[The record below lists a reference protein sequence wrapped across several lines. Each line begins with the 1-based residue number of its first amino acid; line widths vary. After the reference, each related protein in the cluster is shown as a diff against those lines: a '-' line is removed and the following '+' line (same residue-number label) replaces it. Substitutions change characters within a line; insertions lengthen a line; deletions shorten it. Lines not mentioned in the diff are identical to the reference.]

1 MEWDVLAHGY
11 GLAEAPTI
19 DVDGTLVFSDVLGGG
34 VYRLD
39 TAGRGTV
46 TTVVPKRR
54 GVGGIAI
61 HADGGIVC
69 SGRDV
74 IHVRDGHEPRTV
86 LHVDG
91 VAGWNDLG
99 TDTTGRVYAG
109 ALRFAVFDADAEVV
123 PGEVRRVELDG
134 GNTVLFGD
142 VAHAN
147 GIACSLDGGTI
158 YASDSRRR
166 CVVAFDVARA
176 SRREFDLSA
185 LGHPDGMALDE
196 HGAIWVALVGGG
208 IARLTPEG
216 DVDGRRE
223 PPSAFTTS
231 LCFAGRDLY
240 VTTGAHSGEPEL
252 GGCVLRTTVDVAGA
266 TVTPVRV

>member
-19 DVDGTLVFSDVLGGG
+19 DVDGSVLFSDVLGGG

-39 TAGRGTV
+39 PAGVV

-74 IHVRDGHEPRTV
+74 IHAREGDDARTV

-91 VAGWNDLG
+91 VAGWNDVC
-99 TDTTGRVYAG
+99 TDATGRVYAG

-123 PGEVRRVELDG
+123 PGEIRRVDSAG
-134 GNTVLFGD
+134 TSHVLFGD
-142 VAHAN
+142 VVHAN
-147 GIACSLDGGTI
+147 GIVCSLDGDTV
-158 YASDSRRR
+158 YASDTRRQ
-166 CVVAFDVARA
+166 CVIAFDVERA
-176 SRREFDLSA
+176 VRREFDLSS

-196 HGAIWVALVGGG
+196 LGAIWVALVGGG
-208 IARLTPEG
+208 IARLTPDG
-216 DVDGRRE
+216 TVDRRIQ
-223 PPSAFTTS
+223 PPSALTTS
-231 LCFAGRDLY
+231 ICFAGRDLY
-240 VTTGAHSGEPEL
+240 VTTGGHSVSADL
-252 GGCVLRTTVDVAGA
+252 GGCVLRTTLDVAGA
-266 TVTPVRV
+266 AVAPARV